1 MFDSCSALD
10 GQTKVWDLRTYKEVH
25 SYFSKMPPIDMD
37 ISDRGLLSLGFGC
50 HAQVWGFLRE
60 VGNETLLFLEC
71 SSSVAPNVHLNTLPA
86 RLLELVLET
95 PGSSTN
101 VCAFLFTHILKVWK
115 DAIAVKAKAPYMGH
129 DLPSR
134 LVHRTR
140 FRPLQ
145 DVLGLGHSEG

>member
-1 MFDSCSALD
+1 MTAIN

-25 SYFSKMPPIDMD
+25 SYFTKMPPIDMD

-50 HAQVWGFLRE
+50 HAQVWCFPREIALKLPGIFFICSTLR
-60 VGNETLLFLEC
+60 
-71 SSSVAPNVHLNTLPA
+71 SSKHPPCMYCFRDH
-86 RLLELVLET
+86 
-95 PGSSTN
+95 GSSTN
-101 VCAFLFTHILKVWK
+101 ICAFLCVHMKVWK

-134 LVHRTR
+134 LIHRTR